1 MVETHL
7 MRPTPLGEQGIHIE
21 WMGDAASHYVATVIT
36 RITPQLP
43 EAVAKVCAP
52 QTRVPFGAVDTP
64 QINSFLHQFSPARPT
79 SRRYLASGV
88 DGLDR
93 FLTALADWL
102 VAELVPVLNQ
112 CTTLEDFLAYELGE
126 PRQPIYVM
134 AYLANLALAYG
145 AEVQDLDARFDQLM
159 QRRRAQGMNPAQMA
173 AAYEALRS
181 LGKT

>member
-1 MVETHL
+1 M
-7 MRPTPLGEQGIHIE
+7 
-21 WMGDAASHYVATVIT
+21 
-36 RITPQLP
+36 
-43 EAVAKVCAP
+43 
-52 QTRVPFGAVDTP
+52 
-64 QINSFLHQFSPARPT
+64 
-79 SRRYLASGV
+79 